1 MKGWGRR
8 FKKMRNDNNI
18 TCNFKPKVLFV
29 TSIMPIPIDAG
40 NKQRTDQSIKAL
52 LMAGAEVTVLVIAKA
67 HKERTV
73 RALEAAYPGA
83 EIAFVGR
90 SVSIAERIKN
100 RQYLRAA
107 VTALA
112 KAFERVISPRWL
124 ISNRRTCP
132 PELLREIRR
141 QAKSHNVYFSNYAK
155 VTPILNFSFT
165 GVSICDTHDLQ
176 SRRLDIFL
184 RERNANWMK
193 RMPRL
198 ALFRLSEKLALMKFD
213 HVLSISD
220 VELPEMKR
228 LVGTAP
234 QFHYAPATFE
244 MTGAPGEPG
253 APSFDIG
260 FIGTSS
266 KPNIDGLVW
275 FLREIYPDLLRRRPD
290 LSMWIVGKVTL
301 SQSVK
306 DAARPYNIKLT
317 EFVEDV
323 APAYSCARVWLCP
336 IRFGTGMKIKA
347 VEGLAMSA
355 AMVGTSTAFESIAV
369 RDGIDAMIA
378 DDARVFAD
386 KVERLLGDEEL
397 ALELRKNARLLFQ
410 RDHSLA
416 AYSAL
421 LRKLI
426 SSGPLADRN

>member
-1 MKGWGRR
+1 MTS
-8 FKKMRNDNNI
+8 NNNC
-18 TCNFKPKVLFV
+18 TSDFKPKVLFV
-29 TSIMPIPIDAG
+29 TSVVPIPIDTG
-40 NKQRTDQSIKAL
+40 SKQRTDQSIKAL
-52 LMAGAEVTVLVIAKA
+52 LMAGADVTVLVVTKA
-67 HKERTV
+67 NKEPTV
-73 RALEAAYPGA
+73 STLEAAYPDA
-83 EIAFVGR
+83 EIVFVGK
-90 SVSIAERIKN
+90 SESISERIRKH
-100 RQYLRAA
+100 QYLGAVGAA
-107 VTALA
+107 LT
-112 KAFERVISPRWL
+112 RVFGIFVSPPGG

-132 PELLREIRR
+132 PVLLREIRR

-193 RMPRL
+193 RMARL
-198 ALFRLSEKLALMKFD
+198 PLFRLSEKLALMKFD

-266 KPNIDGLVW
+266 KPNIDGLMW

-301 SQSVK
+301 NQSVI

-347 VEGLAMSA
+347 AEGLAMSA

-378 DDARVFAD
+378 DDARVFGD

-397 ALELRKNARLLFQ
+397 ALELRKNARLLFL